1 MKKDHEKHKE
11 RMDQDLPPEVS
22 HTVPSEI
29 SSTVDAM
36 KETHHRQEEII
47 RQEWDEK
54 KELKQKKEKSMY
66 KGFYKK
72 ITKGEGTNPILK
84 KSKSIGGVR
93 GKFHP
98 SKKGK
103 G

>member
-1 MKKDHEKHKE
+1 MKKDQEKQKGPV
-11 RMDQDLPPEVS
+11 DQKLPPEVS
-22 HTVPSEI
+22 STVPSEL
-29 SSTVDAM
+29 SSSVKAM
-36 KETHHRQEEII
+36 KEVYHKQEEII
-47 RQEWDEK
+47 RQEWEEK
-54 KELKQKKEKSMY
+54 KELVQEKEKSMY

-72 ITKGEGTNPILK
+72 IAKGEGPNPILK

-103 G
+103 A

>member
-1 MKKDHEKHKE
+1 MKKDQDKNKE
-11 RMDQDLPPEVS
+11 PIDQKLPPEVS
-22 HTVPSEI
+22 TTVPSEI

-36 KETHHRQEEII
+36 KETHHKQEEII
-47 RQEWDEK
+47 KQEWEEK
-54 KELKQKKEKSMY
+54 KEIIQKKEKSMY

-72 ITKGEGTNPILK
+72 IAKGEGTNPILK

-103 G
+103 A